1 MPKEGQVLS
10 PKVKQQ
16 LAGYAAKLR
25 AQWETEKS
33 TLSKKWDPGPR
44 RKRHIHPDPKCP
56 KWGYLKTRIKII
68 LLFWFIIILISCLSL
83 VGLLCI
89 ILHAWVWKSLKPYLS
104 LRKEFIPVNLRISK
118 VPSYWRWSLLL
129 KSGSFS
135 DVPSYSRTPLI
146 RDSRV
151 TKIIYQC
158 NNFGEPRSNSKIEP
172 PFLIIR

>member
-1 MPKEGQVLS
+1 M
-10 PKVKQQ
+10 
-16 LAGYAAKLR
+16 
-25 AQWETEKS
+25 
-33 TLSKKWDPGPR
+33 
-44 RKRHIHPDPKCP
+44 
-56 KWGYLKTRIKII
+56 IKII

-151 TKIIYQC
+151 CLWAGADSTMYTSSTKHL
-158 NNFGEPRSNSKIEP
+158 FGCRSMKKERDGQALFCYISWHLVWWRYGEKNVESDWHLRLKTEKIT
-172 PFLIIR
+172 LVSSTKNT